1 MPLRTS
7 WEGYLK
13 VSLISVPV
21 KAYSASVSG
30 RGQIGFHLLHAKC
43 HSRIRY
49 KKVCPIHGEVPN
61 DEIVSGYEHAKD
73 QYVVVKKEDLAKL
86 KPDADKTIEV
96 DVFIDPGELDPVYFS
111 DRSYYLV
118 PDGRVAAKSFA
129 VLHRVMA
136 DESRYAVGTMVFSGK
151 EHSVCVR
158 TAGRVLAV
166 TLLSYADQ
174 VKKAIDFEDEVPDA
188 EVPAKE
194 LDLARGL
201 LEATT
206 AKNFDLSEYKDKYAG
221 KVMKMLES
229 KASKHGVKKA
239 ATAHEEPPPVINLMD
254 ALRESLR
261 KASRRSGSS
270 RGRRAVRRK
279 TG

>member
-1 MPLRTS
+1 MPLRTR

-21 KAYSASVSG
+21 KAYSASVAG
-30 RGQIGFHLLHAKC
+30 RGQIGFHLLHSKC

-73 QYVVVKKEDLAKL
+73 TYVVVKKEDLQKL
-86 KPDADKTIEV
+86 KPDADKTIEI
-96 DVFIDPGELDPVYFS
+96 DVFINPGELDPVYFS

-129 VLHRVMA
+129 VLRRVM
-136 DESRYAVGTMVFSGK
+136 EKEVRYAVGTMVFSGK
-151 EHSVCVR
+151 EHIVCVR
-158 TAGRVLAV
+158 ATGKVLAV
-166 TLLSYADQ
+166 TFLSYAEQ
-174 VKKAIDFEDEVPDA
+174 IKTAKDFEDEVPDV

-194 LDLARGL
+194 LELARGL
-201 LEATT
+201 LEAST
-206 AKNFDLSEYKDKYAG
+206 AKEFNLAEYKDKYAG

-239 ATAHEEPPPVINLMD
+239 ASAAEEPPAVINLMD

-261 KASRRSGSS
+261 AASKRGKSRRV
-270 RGRRAVRRK
+270 ARRK

>member
-1 MPLRTS
+1 MPMRTS

-21 KAYSASVSG
+21 KAYSAAVSG
-30 RGQIGFHLLHAKC
+30 RGQIGFHLLHSKC

-96 DVFIDPGELDPVYFS
+96 DVFIDPDELDPVYFS

-118 PDGRVAAKSFA
+118 PDGRVAAKSYA
-129 VLHRVMA
+129 VLHRVMS
-136 DESRYAVGTMVFSGK
+136 DERRLAVGTMIFSGK
-151 EHSVCVR
+151 EHIVCLR
-158 TAGRVLAV
+158 ATGKLFAV
-166 TLLSYADQ
+166 TFLSFADTI
-174 VKKAIDFEDEVPDA
+174 KKAADFEDEVPDA
-188 EVPAKE
+188 EVPPKE
-194 LDLARGL
+194 LELARGL

-206 AKNFDLSEYKDKYAG
+206 VKDFDLSQYKDKYAG

-229 KASKHGVKKA
+229 KAGKHGVKRSPA
-239 ATAHEEPPPVINLMD
+239 AEHEPPAVINLMD

-261 KASRRSGSS
+261 KAGRRGRASRRV
-270 RGRRAVRRK
+270 VRRK

>member
-1 MPLRTS
+1 MRTS

-30 RGQIGFHLLHAKC
+30 RGQIGFHLLHSKC

-61 DEIVSGYEHAKD
+61 DEIVLGYEHAKD

-96 DVFIDPGELDPVYFS
+96 DVFIHPDELDPVCFS

-118 PDGRVAAKSFA
+118 PDGKVAAKSFA

-136 DESRYAVGTMVFSGK
+136 EETRYAVGTMVFSGK
-151 EHSVCVR
+151 EHIVCVR
-158 TAGRVLAV
+158 PAEKVLAV
-166 TLLSYADQ
+166 TFLSYAEQ
-174 VKKAIDFEDEVPDA
+174 IKSARDFEDEVPEV

-201 LEATT
+201 LEAST
-206 AKNFDLSEYKDKYAG
+206 AKEFKLAEYKDKYAG

-229 KASKHGVKKA
+229 KASRHGVKKA
-239 ATAHEEPPPVINLMD
+239 ATAHGEPPTVINLMD

-261 KASRRSGSS
+261 KASKRGHHRRS
-270 RGRRAVRRK
+270 ARRK

>member
-21 KAYSASVSG
+21 KAYNVSVSG
-30 RGQIGFHLLHAKC
+30 RGQIGFHLLHSKC

-73 QYVVVKKEDLAKL
+73 QYVVVQKEDLQKL
-86 KPDADKTIEV
+86 KPDADKTIEI
-96 DVFIDPGELDPVYFS
+96 DVFIDPDELDPVYFS

-118 PDGRVAAKSFA
+118 PDGRVASKSFA

-136 DESRYAVGTMVFSGK
+136 DETRYAVGTMVFSGK
-151 EHSVCVR
+151 EHIVCVR
-158 TAGRVLAV
+158 TTGKLLAV
-166 TLLSYADQ
+166 TFLSYAEQ
-174 VKKAIDFEDEVPDA
+174 IKSAKDFEDEVPDV

-194 LDLARGL
+194 LELARGL
-201 LEATT
+201 LEAST
-206 AKNFDLSEYKDKYAG
+206 AKEFDLAEYKDKYAG
-221 KVMKMLES
+221 KVLKMLES
-229 KASKHGVKKA
+229 KASRHGVKKA
-239 ATAHEEPPPVINLMD
+239 PSAQEEPPAVINLMD

-261 KASRRSGSS
+261 KASKHGKSRRV
-270 RGRRAVRRK
+270 ARRK